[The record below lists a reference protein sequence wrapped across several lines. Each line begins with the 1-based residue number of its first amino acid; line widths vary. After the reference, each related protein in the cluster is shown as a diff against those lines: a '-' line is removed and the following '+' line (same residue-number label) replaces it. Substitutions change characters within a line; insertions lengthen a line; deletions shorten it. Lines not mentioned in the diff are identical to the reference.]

1 MTYNREQSECLKY
14 SNQRAEKCNVDM
26 LKDPAETQLAVVNA

>member
-14 SNQRAEKCNVDM
+14 SNQHLEKRNVGM
-26 LKDPAETQLAVVNA
+26 LKASKETQLAVTNA